1 MDSAPMPVSV
11 KKMTKTQRP
20 VVIENYKTDARK
32 VKAREFGLGYAPL
45 KSAHEEAVLKRRAS

>member
-1 MDSAPMPVSV
+1 MPVSV